1 MLLTEQYNSCD
12 SMLILRGELEI
23 ILTAMRNR
31 ADQLVDGE
39 EEDDDDEAEEEEE
52 QKEGG
57 GDEKEESEEKVDKS
71 KLQFPNERRFPVRE
85 TLHRVV
91 EPFKLQSTLLTLPL
105 LSGFDD
111 LDAGAFTCKNA
122 IRLHGRFR
130 IAHSAV
136 ANLALV

>member
-1 MLLTEQYNSCD
+1 
-12 SMLILRGELEI
+12 MLILRGELEI

-31 ADQLVDGE
+31 AAQLVDGE
-39 EEDDDDEAEEEEE
+39 EEDEDDDEDYEDDEEEEE

-57 GDEKEESEEKVDKS
+57 GDEEEESEEEVDKS

-85 TLHRVV
+85 TLHHVV
-91 EPFKLQSTLLTLPL
+91 EAFKLQSTLLTLPL

-122 IRLHGRFR
+122 LRLHGRFG